1 MIKLTFHGAAETVTG
16 SKYLLET
23 DKAKVL
29 IDCGLFQGLKELR
42 SRNWTPPPFAA
53 SSVDAVVLT
62 HAHIDHIGYL
72 PRFVKSG
79 FHKRV
84 HATSAT
90 AELMTIL
97 LEDSAR
103 NQENDAEY
111 ANRKGFSK
119 HHPALPLYDEHDV
132 VRTMKLVH
140 ATPREAWFN
149 PAGDVWCR
157 YHDAGHLLGSAMIE
171 VEVRSGAK
179 PLRIT
184 FSGDVGRYE
193 APLYHDPT
201 PPPACDYLIC
211 ESTYGDRDHGNE
223 QVLDQL
229 CGVVQDTIK
238 RGGVMLTASFAVGRA
253 QQLIYLLR
261 VLIEQ
266 NRIPELPIYLDS
278 PMAGAAMDVFRK
290 YAIDH
295 DLAEMGACNPKTV
308 LEASNVYLT
317 RAAEESKRLND
328 VVGPAVIIA
337 SSGMMTGGRILHH
350 LKRRLPDPTTTLVVG
365 GYQAV
370 GTRGRDIQEGRRTI
384 RIFGREVPVNA
395 HVAEISAISG
405 HAGRS
410 ELLRWLKPLASP
422 QRTFITHGEL
432 GPATALAEALRSE
445 RQWDVVVPKM
455 GESFNLEN

>member
-1 MIKLTFHGAAETVTG
+1 
-16 SKYLLET
+16 
-23 DKAKVL
+23 
-29 IDCGLFQGLKELR
+29 
-42 SRNWTPPPFAA
+42 
-53 SSVDAVVLT
+53 
-62 HAHIDHIGYL
+62 
-72 PRFVKSG
+72 
-79 FHKRV
+79 
-84 HATSAT
+84 
-90 AELMTIL
+90 
-97 LEDSAR
+97 
-103 NQENDAEY
+103 
-111 ANRKGFSK
+111 
-119 HHPALPLYDEHDV
+119 
-132 VRTMKLVH
+132 
-140 ATPREAWFN
+140 
-149 PAGDVWCR
+149 
-157 YHDAGHLLGSAMIE
+157 
-171 VEVRSGAK
+171 
-179 PLRIT
+179 
-184 FSGDVGRYE
+184 
-193 APLYHDPT
+193 
-201 PPPACDYLIC
+201 
-211 ESTYGDRDHGNE
+211 
-223 QVLDQL
+223 
-229 CGVVQDTIK
+229 
-238 RGGVMLTASFAVGRA
+238 
-253 QQLIYLLR
+253 

-317 RAAEESKRLND
+317 RAAEESKRLNE

-384 RIFGREVPVNA
+384 RIFGRDVPVNA

-410 ELLRWLKPLASP
+410 ELLQWLKPLPSP
-422 QRTFITHGEL
+422 KRTFITHGEL